1 MKIIQV
7 VPLFG
12 MGGAEVMC
20 ENLIYE
26 LRKRGHEII
35 VISMYDY
42 HSVITERL
50 EQADIDIRYLNKK
63 SGLDVSV
70 IGKMW
75 KIFSKEKADVVH
87 THLYCT
93 KYAMPAALL
102 AGINSRVHTIHTV
115 ARKELG
121 AASRKFNWF
130 LFKFCRVVPVALSSA
145 VQETIISE
153 YDLPPK
159 EVPVVCNGVD
169 LSRCRPK
176 ESYCVNGT
184 FKIVHIGRFC
194 EPKNHCGL
202 LNAFRIFH
210 EKHPDSELWLIGDG
224 DGRPDAELFVQNN
237 ALESAV
243 KFLGCQSDV
252 FQYLHQADI
261 FTLPSNYE
269 GIPLALI
276 EAMGTGLPIVATN
289 VGGIPD
295 MLDAES
301 SLMVPVNTDAIAAAF
316 EQYYEDSNLRQQ
328 HGKRARGCSYK
339 FGAAIMA
346 ENYERIYLRSNNQ
359 EGKNE
364 AWSTNK

>member
-12 MGGAEVMC
+12 MGGAEIMC

-50 EQADIDIRYLNKK
+50 EQANIDIRYLNKK
-63 SGLDVSV
+63 TGLDLSV

-75 KIFSKEKADVVH
+75 KIFSEEKADVVH

-93 KYAMPAALL
+93 KYAMPAALM

-121 AASRKFNWF
+121 AASRKFNNF
-130 LFKFCRVVPVALSSA
+130 LFRFCHVIPVALNDA

-153 YDLPPK
+153 YGLPQK
-159 EVPVVCNGVD
+159 KVPVVYNGVD
-169 LSRCRPK
+169 LSRCCPK
-176 ESYCVNGT
+176 ESYCLNGI
-184 FKIVHIGRFC
+184 FKIVHTGRFC
-194 EPKNHCGL
+194 EPKNHYGL
-202 LNAFRIFH
+202 LNAFLIFH

-224 DGRPDAELFVQNN
+224 EERPDAELFVRNN

-252 FQYLHQADI
+252 FQYLHEADI

-269 GIPLALI
+269 GMPMALI

-301 SLMVPVNTDAIAAAF
+301 GLIVPVDTDAIAAAF
-316 EQYYEDSNLRQQ
+316 EQYYEDSKLRQQ
-328 HGKRARGCSYK
+328 HGKRAKECSHK

-346 ENYERIYLRSNNQ
+346 ESYERIYLRSTNQ

-364 AWSTNK
+364 ECSTNK